1 MKKYLNEK
9 YPHLLHG
16 CDYNPEQWIE
26 TKEIWEKDMELM
38 KDANCNEMTVGV
50 FSWAMLEPKEGEYD
64 FSFLDEIIDKIYKNG
79 GRVVLATPSA
89 SRPRWMAEK
98 YPEVLRVN
106 EYGQRF
112 GFSRRHNHCFSSPFY
127 RKKIKAI
134 NEMLAQRYGNHPA
147 ILAWHV
153 SNEYGGECY
162 CPLCR
167 NAFREYLKKRYNNDI
182 QELNRAYWSTFW
194 SHNFDN
200 FEQIEPPTPLTDE
213 SVFGLILD
221 WRRFVSHQ
229 TFDFMKTEI
238 EPLKKLTP
246 NLPVTTNMMPA
257 WYDVNYNEFEEL
269 LDVVSWDSYPDWH
282 APTGLYD
289 AYRTGFWHDYFR
301 ALKDRPYML
310 MESAP
315 GLANWKPYNKLK
327 RPGMDVLAS
336 LQSIAHGG
344 DTVQYFQ
351 WRKCRGNVE
360 KFHGAVVDHVGTNNT
375 RIFKEVRKTGEI
387 LKKIDE
393 IAGTGVNARVAIVFD
408 WENWWALDT
417 CQAFQRHEKK
427 YEETCVSYYKPFWK
441 RGIAVDVI
449 GPQKDFS
456 KYDLVIAP
464 MLYMTGKTMIEKISA
479 FVKNGGTFFATYML
493 GMVNETDLCYLG
505 GFPAEELKEVFGI
518 WNEEIDT
525 LYPEERG
532 KIVFKEKE
540 YITKD
545 YSEIIHPNTAK
556 VLAWY
561 NKDFYKGLPAY
572 TVNSYGKGKAYY
584 QAFRDVDEFKD
595 RAIEDIIHELGL
607 KGCVEQLLPEGVTA
621 HTRTD
626 GSKLYLFVEN
636 YTENSIED
644 IRLGYTYED
653 MLTGEMLDRVSLNG
667 YDIRILKR
675 NERKVLK

>member
-1 MKKYLNEK
+1 
-9 YPHLLHG
+9 
-16 CDYNPEQWIE
+16 
-26 TKEIWEKDMELM
+26 
-38 KDANCNEMTVGV
+38 
-50 FSWAMLEPKEGEYD
+50 
-64 FSFLDEIIDKIYKNG
+64 
-79 GRVVLATPSA
+79 
-89 SRPRWMAEK
+89 
-98 YPEVLRVN
+98 
-106 EYGQRF
+106 
-112 GFSRRHNHCFSSPFY
+112 
-127 RKKIKAI
+127 
-134 NEMLAQRYGNHPA
+134 
-147 ILAWHV
+147 
-153 SNEYGGECY
+153 
-162 CPLCR
+162 
-167 NAFREYLKKRYNNDI
+167 
-182 QELNRAYWSTFW
+182 
-194 SHNFDN
+194 
-200 FEQIEPPTPLTDE
+200 
-213 SVFGLILD
+213 VFGLILD